1 MSILENRPTA
11 GQPQGLP
18 LQASVLVQV
27 VKCQRS
33 NLGYEH
39 DRNGKGGRTVGTT
52 HSFQASYLHA
62 MTREVLT
69 AAGTPHHIAE
79 DVAGILVNANL
90 AGHDSHGVIRI
101 PSYLERIADGQTQPA
116 AEPTFINETA
126 NTLRVDGGNGF
137 GHYTARKAMER
148 AIEKAKAADVCS
160 VSLVRT
166 GHIGR
171 LGEYAEAAARAG
183 CIGITTN
190 GSGARDGGNIVPFG
204 GASGALGTNPISVGI
219 PTGDDTPFIIDFA
232 TSVIAGGKIMFAQS
246 RGVDLPE
253 GCIVDKDGN
262 PSVKT
267 ADFYDGGFLLPFGK
281 HKGYAMSLLMCLL
294 GGLSGNF
301 NVERGAMGG
310 QFMLALNVN
319 AFTPLEAYQ
328 QGVRAFLD
336 GIKSIPAA
344 PGFDEVLVPGDYE
357 GRARRQ
363 RLAHGVDVPDTT
375 YQQILEWGEK
385 LNAPLSE
392 EIVKPDD
399 VERYR

>member
-1 MSILENRPTA
+1 M
-11 GQPQGLP
+11 
-18 LQASVLVQV
+18 
-27 VKCQRS
+27 
-33 NLGYEH
+33 
-39 DRNGKGGRTVGTT
+39 GTT

-62 MTREVLT
+62 MTREMLM
-69 AAGTPHHIAE
+69 AADTPRHIAE
-79 DVAGILVNANL
+79 SVAEILVNANL

-101 PSYLERIADGQTQPA
+101 PSYLQRIADGETQPT
-116 AEPTFINETA
+116 AEPIFVDETA
-126 NTLRVDGGNGF
+126 NTFRVDGGNGF
-137 GHYTARKAMER
+137 GHHTARKAMER
-148 AIEKAKAADVCS
+148 AIEKAQETDTCS

-190 GSGARDGGNIVPFG
+190 GSGVSDGGNIVPFG
-204 GASGALGTNPISVGI
+204 GASGALGTNPISVGV
-219 PTGDDTPFIIDFA
+219 PTGDDAPFIIDFA
-232 TSVIAGGKIMFAQS
+232 TSMIAGGKIMFAQS

-253 GCIVDKDGN
+253 DCIVDKHGN

-281 HKGYAMSLLMCLL
+281 HKGYAFSLLMCLL

-301 NVERGAMGG
+301 DVARGAMGG
-310 QFMLALNVN
+310 QFMLVLNVS
-319 AFTPLEAYQ
+319 AFAPLEAYQ

-336 GIKSIPAA
+336 GIKSIPPA
-344 PGFDEVLVPGDYE
+344 PGFEEVLVPGDYE
-357 GRARRQ
+357 HRSRTQ

-375 YQQILEWGEK
+375 YQQILEWAER
-385 LNAPLSE
+385 LNVSLSE
-392 EIVKPDD
+392 GIVEPAD

>member
-1 MSILENRPTA
+1 M
-11 GQPQGLP
+11 
-18 LQASVLVQV
+18 
-27 VKCQRS
+27 
-33 NLGYEH
+33 
-39 DRNGKGGRTVGTT
+39 GTT

-101 PSYLERIADGQTQPA
+101 PSYLQRIADGQTQPA
-116 AEPTFINETA
+116 AEPMFVNETA

-137 GHYTARKAMER
+137 GHYTARKAMAR
-148 AIEKAKAADVCS
+148 AIEKAKEADVCS
-160 VSLVRT
+160 VSLIRT

-190 GSGARDGGNIVPFG
+190 GSGARDVGNIVPFG
-204 GASGALGTNPISVGI
+204 GASGALGTNPISVGV

-301 NVERGAMGG
+301 DVARGAMGG

-319 AFTPLEAYQ
+319 AFTPLETYQ

-344 PGFDEVLVPGDYE
+344 PSFDEVLVPGDYE

-385 LNAPLSE
+385 LNVTLSE

-399 VERYR
+399 VERYE